1 MKTPEEII
9 KYMAY
14 DMPIMKY
21 YDNPEPKTDALRKKR
36 QDMIDNKDN
45 LYIASEKHDGDF
57 GLFAHF
63 SKGNNLIRSRS
74 ISKITGVYGDY
85 TAKLPHLCREMDN
98 WPDNTVVLAEICWD
112 EYGTNANTVG
122 TILRCLPAKAVER
135 QKDKKLSG
143 LVFDVLMFNGK
154 DYTNYPYEDRIDIA
168 QKIFN
173 DRIPLTC
180 GLKLPLYTY
189 FKPTQV
195 FTTDFAAAADDIIS
209 RGGEGVVIQKKS
221 NPYMPGTRTAWAT
234 LKLKQALPH
243 MDLKVVGTLEPNKKY
258 DGDCIDTWKYW
269 EVFTGENYCDPD
281 TGDLSAIYDLVEVS
295 PDCDRAAIPGIPVT
309 KPYYMH
315 WKNGITVML
324 PSGITTDVASGL
336 TDDDRA
342 YLATPEAQAKIAA
355 GELWAE
361 VKAMSVND
369 LGKLRH
375 PALVRLRTDLN
386 SHGE

>member
-9 KYMAY
+9 KYIAY

-21 YDNPEPKTDALRKKR
+21 YDNPEPKTDTLKKKR

-74 ISKITGVYGDY
+74 ISKVTGAYGDY
-85 TAKLPHLCREMDN
+85 TAKLPHLCGEMDE

-122 TILRCLPAKAVER
+122 TILRCLPAKAIER
-135 QKDKKLSG
+135 QKDKKLSA
-143 LVFDVLMFNGK
+143 LIFDVLMFAGEDLTSTPYIDRLEKIDTEFNPTHIS
-154 DYTNYPYEDRIDIA
+154 DMNYH
-168 QKIFN
+168 
-173 DRIPLTC
+173 
-180 GLKLPLYTY
+180 Y

-195 FTTDFAAAADDIIS
+195 FFADFAAAADDIIS

-234 LKLKQALPH
+234 LKLKQTLPH
-243 MDLKVVGTLEPNKKY
+243 MDLKVVGTLEPNKQY
-258 DGDCIDTWKYW
+258 DGDFAADWQYKID
-269 EVFTGENYCDPD
+269 
-281 TGDLSAIYDLVEVS
+281 
-295 PDCDRAAIPGIPVT
+295 GINVT
-309 KPYYMH
+309 KPYYMG

-375 PALVRLRTDLN
+375 GSLVRLRTDLN
-386 SHGE
+386 SNGE

>member
-1 MKTPEEII
+1 MTINDFAMMTP
-9 KYMAY
+9 
-14 DMPIMKY
+14 MKY
-21 YDNPEPKTDALRKKR
+21 YDNQEPKTDTLKQKR

-45 LYIASEKHDGDF
+45 LYIASEKHDGDWGMF
-57 GLFAHF
+57 IHY
-63 SKGNNLIRSRS
+63 SKGKNLIRSRS
-74 ISKITGVYGDY
+74 ISKITGAYGDY
-85 TAKLPHLCREMDN
+85 TDKLPHLCGEMDA

-135 QKDKKLSG
+135 QKDKKLSAY
-143 LVFDVLMFNGK
+143 VFDMLMYAGR
-154 DYTNYPYEDRIDIA
+154 DLIEVPYEERLNVWVYHLIDT
-168 QKIFN
+168 KYFN
-173 DRIPLTC
+173 
-180 GLKLPLYTY
+180 Y
-189 FKPTQV
+189 FKMTEI
-195 FTTDFAAAADDIIS
+195 FEDNFAAAADDIIS

-243 MDLKVVGTLEPNKKY
+243 MDLKVVGTLEPNKNY

-269 EVFTGENYCDPD
+269 EVFTGENLCDPD
-281 TGDLSAIYDLVEVS
+281 TGDLSAIYELVEVDS
-295 PDCDRAAIPGIPVT
+295 DCDRKTIPGIPVT

-375 PALVRLRTDLN
+375 GSLVRLRTDLN
-386 SHGE
+386 SEGE

>member
-1 MKTPEEII
+1 MYKIEDFETLIP
-9 KYMAY
+9 
-14 DMPIMKY
+14 MKY
-21 YDNPEPKTDALRKKR
+21 YDNPEPKTDTLKQKR

-45 LYIASEKHDGDF
+45 LYIATEKHDGDWGMF
-57 GLFAHF
+57 IHY
-63 SKGNNLIRSRS
+63 SKGHNLIRSRS
-74 ISKITGVYGDY
+74 ISKVTGAYGDY
-85 TAKLPHLCREMDN
+85 TAKLPHLCGEMDN

-122 TILRCLPAKAVER
+122 TILRCLPDKAVER

-154 DYTNYPYEDRIDIA
+154 DLTSDPYEIRINVG
-168 QKIFN
+168 FE
-173 DRIPLTC
+173 LE
-180 GLKLPLYTY
+180 LKY
-189 FKPTQV
+189 FKRTQV

-243 MDLKVVGTLEPNKKY
+243 MDLKVVGTLEPNKNYEGDFAADWQYKI
-258 DGDCIDTWKYW
+258 DG
-269 EVFTGENYCDPD
+269 VN
-281 TGDLSAIYDLVEVS
+281 
-295 PDCDRAAIPGIPVT
+295 VT
-309 KPYYMH
+309 KPYYMG

-342 YLATPEAQAKIAA
+342 YLATQEAQDKIAA

-361 VKAMSVND
+361 IKAMSVND

-375 PALVRLRTDLN
+375 GSLVRLRTDLN
-386 SHGE
+386 SEGE

>member
-1 MKTPEEII
+1 MYKIEDFETLIP
-9 KYMAY
+9 
-14 DMPIMKY
+14 MKY
-21 YDNPEPKTDALRKKR
+21 YDNPEPKTDTLKQKR

-45 LYIASEKHDGDF
+45 LYIATEKHDGDWGMF
-57 GLFAHF
+57 IHY
-63 SKGNNLIRSRS
+63 SKGHNLIRSRS
-74 ISKITGVYGDY
+74 ISKVTGAYGDY
-85 TAKLPHLCREMDN
+85 TAKLPHLCGEMDN

-122 TILRCLPAKAVER
+122 TILRCLPDKAVER

-154 DYTNYPYEDRIDIA
+154 DLTSDPYEIRINVG
-168 QKIFN
+168 FE
-173 DRIPLTC
+173 LE
-180 GLKLPLYTY
+180 LKY
-189 FKPTQV
+189 FKRTQV

-243 MDLKVVGTLEPNKKY
+243 MDLKVVGTLEPNKNYEGDFAADWQYKI
-258 DGDCIDTWKYW
+258 DG
-269 EVFTGENYCDPD
+269 VN
-281 TGDLSAIYDLVEVS
+281 
-295 PDCDRAAIPGIPVT
+295 VT
-309 KPYYMH
+309 KPYYMG

-342 YLATPEAQAKIAA
+342 YLATPEAQDKIAA

-386 SHGE
+386 SEGE

>member
-1 MKTPEEII
+1 MTINDFAMMTP
-9 KYMAY
+9 
-14 DMPIMKY
+14 MKY
-21 YDNPEPKTDALRKKR
+21 YDNPEPKTITLAAKR
-36 QDMIDNKDN
+36 QAIIDNTSGE
-45 LYIASEKHDGDF
+45 YIATEKHDGDWGMF
-57 GLFAHF
+57 IHY

-74 ISKITGVYGDY
+74 ISKITGAYGDY

-135 QKDKKLSG
+135 QKNKKLSG
-143 LVFDVLMFNGK
+143 LIFDVLMFNGK

-168 QKIFN
+168 QQIFN
-173 DRIPLTC
+173 DRISLTC

-189 FKPTQV
+189 FKPTKV

-234 LKLKQALPH
+234 LKLKQTLPH
-243 MDLKVVGTLEPNKKY
+243 MDLRVVGTLEPNKYY
-258 DGDCIDTWKYW
+258 DGDFAADWQYKID
-269 EVFTGENYCDPD
+269 
-281 TGDLSAIYDLVEVS
+281 
-295 PDCDRAAIPGIPVT
+295 GINVT
-309 KPYYMH
+309 KPYFMG

-324 PSGITTDVASGL
+324 PSGITTDIASGL

-361 VKAMSVND
+361 IKAMSVND

-375 PALVRLRTDLN
+375 GSLVRLRTDLN
-386 SHGE
+386 SNGE

>member
-63 SKGNNLIRSRS
+63 SKGHNLIRSRS
-74 ISKITGVYGDY
+74 ISKVTGTYGDY
-85 TAKLPHLCREMDN
+85 TAKLPHLCGEMDN

-122 TILRCLPAKAVER
+122 TILRCLPDKAVER
-135 QKDKKLSG
+135 QKDRKLSG

-168 QKIFN
+168 QQIFN
-173 DRIPLTC
+173 DRIPLKC
-180 GLKLPLYTY
+180 GLKIPAYVY
-189 FKPTQV
+189 FRPTQV

-234 LKLKQALPH
+234 LKLKQTLPH
-243 MDLKVVGTLEPNKKY
+243 MDLKVVGTLEPNRIY
-258 DGDCIDTWKYW
+258 DGDFADTWEYRELVNMESGRSIEK
-269 EVFTGENYCDPD
+269 VL
-281 TGDLSAIYDLVEVS
+281 LSKQGQLMHYIRSV
-295 PDCDRAAIPGIPVT
+295 PVT
-309 KPYYMH
+309 KPYFMG

-324 PSGITTDVASGL
+324 PSGITTDIASGL

-386 SHGE
+386 SEGE

>member
-1 MKTPEEII
+1 MTINDFAMMTP
-9 KYMAY
+9 
-14 DMPIMKY
+14 MKY
-21 YDNPEPKTDALRKKR
+21 YDNQEPKTDTLKQKR

-45 LYIASEKHDGDF
+45 LYIASEKHDGDWGMF
-57 GLFAHF
+57 IHY
-63 SKGNNLIRSRS
+63 SKGKNLIRSRS
-74 ISKITGVYGDY
+74 ISKVTGVYGDY
-85 TAKLPHLCREMDN
+85 TDKLPHLCSEMDT

-122 TILRCLPAKAVER
+122 TILRCLPVKAVER
-135 QKDKKLSG
+135 QKDKKLSAY
-143 LVFDVLMFNGK
+143 VFDILMYASK
-154 DYTNYPYEDRIDIA
+154 DLTEVPYEERLMDWAYDLIDT
-168 QKIFN
+168 KYF
-173 DRIPLTC
+173 D
-180 GLKLPLYTY
+180 Y
-189 FKPTQV
+189 FKMTQI
-195 FTTDFAAAADDIIS
+195 FEDNFAAAADDIIS

-243 MDLKVVGTLEPNKKY
+243 MDLKVVGTLEPNKNY
-258 DGDCIDTWKYW
+258 DGDFAADWKYKI
-269 EVFTGENYCDPD
+269 D
-281 TGDLSAIYDLVEVS
+281 
-295 PDCDRAAIPGIPVT
+295 GINVT
-309 KPYYMH
+309 KPYFMG

-361 VKAMSVND
+361 VKAMSIND

-386 SHGE
+386 SEGE

>member
-1 MKTPEEII
+1 MTINDFE
-9 KYMAY
+9 M
-14 DMPIMKY
+14 MPPMKY
-21 YDNPEPKTDALRKKR
+21 YDNPEPKTVTLAAKR
-36 QDMIDNKDN
+36 QAIIDNTSGE
-45 LYIASEKHDGDF
+45 YIATEKHDGDWGMF
-57 GLFAHF
+57 IHY
-63 SKGNNLIRSRS
+63 SEGNNLIRSRS
-74 ISKITGVYGDY
+74 ISKVTGVYGDY

-135 QKDKKLSG
+135 QKDNKLSG

-243 MDLKVVGTLEPNKKY
+243 MDVKVIGTIEPNKQY
-258 DGDCIDTWKYW
+258 CGDFIDDWKYW
-269 EVFTGENYCDPD
+269 EFIDGNGEIHYVNRQTDEEFYQ
-281 TGDLSAIYDLVEVS
+281 TLVARGEKITAI
-295 PDCDRAAIPGIPVT
+295 T
-309 KPYYMH
+309 KPYIYR
-315 WKNGITVML
+315 WKNGITVLL
-324 PSGITTDVASGL
+324 PNGETTDITSGL

-342 YLATPEAQAKIAA
+342 YLTTAEAQQKIAA

-361 VKAMSVND
+361 IKAMSFND
-369 LGKLRH
+369 KNKLRH
-375 PALVRLRTDLN
+375 ASLVRLRSDLGAD
-386 SHGE
+386 GE

>member
-1 MKTPEEII
+1 MYKIEDFETLTP
-9 KYMAY
+9 
-14 DMPIMKY
+14 MKY
-21 YDNPEPKTDALRKKR
+21 YDNPEPKTATLAAKR
-36 QDMIDNKDN
+36 QAIIDNTSGE
-45 LYIASEKHDGDF
+45 YIATEKHDGDWGMF
-57 GLFAHF
+57 IHY

-74 ISKITGVYGDY
+74 ISKVTGAYGDY
-85 TAKLPHLCREMDN
+85 TAKLPHLCGEMDE

-122 TILRCLPAKAVER
+122 TILRCLPDKAVER

-143 LVFDVLMFNGK
+143 LIFDVLMFNGK
-154 DYTNYPYEDRIDIA
+154 DLTNDPYEIRI
-168 QKIFN
+168 N
-173 DRIPLTC
+173 VGSELE
-180 GLKLPLYTY
+180 LKY
-189 FKPTQV
+189 FKRTQV

-243 MDLKVVGTLEPNKKY
+243 MDLKVVGTLEPNKNY
-258 DGDCIDTWKYW
+258 DGDFAADWQYKID
-269 EVFTGENYCDPD
+269 
-281 TGDLSAIYDLVEVS
+281 
-295 PDCDRAAIPGIPVT
+295 GINVT
-309 KPYYMH
+309 KPYYMG

-324 PSGITTDVASGL
+324 PSGITTDIASGL

-375 PALVRLRTDLN
+375 GSLVRLRTDLN
-386 SHGE
+386 SNGE

>member
-1 MKTPEEII
+1 MTINDFAMMTP
-9 KYMAY
+9 
-14 DMPIMKY
+14 MKY
-21 YDNPEPKTDALRKKR
+21 YDNQEPKTDTLKQKR

-45 LYIASEKHDGDF
+45 LYIASEKHDGDWGMF
-57 GLFAHF
+57 IHY
-63 SKGNNLIRSRS
+63 SKGKNLIRSRS
-74 ISKITGVYGDY
+74 ISKVTGVYGDY
-85 TAKLPHLCREMDN
+85 TDKLPHLCGEMDT

-122 TILRCLPAKAVER
+122 TILRCLPVKAVER
-135 QKDKKLSG
+135 QKDKKLSAY
-143 LVFDVLMFNGK
+143 VFDILMYAGK
-154 DYTNYPYEDRIDIA
+154 DLTEVPYEERLIDWAYDLIDT
-168 QKIFN
+168 KYF
-173 DRIPLTC
+173 D
-180 GLKLPLYTY
+180 Y
-189 FKPTQV
+189 FKMTQI
-195 FTTDFAAAADDIIS
+195 FEDNFAAAADDIIS
-209 RGGEGVVIQKKS
+209 HGGEGVVIQKKS

-243 MDLKVVGTLEPNKKY
+243 MDLKVVGTLEPNKNY
-258 DGDCIDTWKYW
+258 DGDFAADWKYKI
-269 EVFTGENYCDPD
+269 D
-281 TGDLSAIYDLVEVS
+281 
-295 PDCDRAAIPGIPVT
+295 GINVT
-309 KPYYMH
+309 KPYFMG

-361 VKAMSVND
+361 VKAMSIND

-386 SHGE
+386 SEGE

>member
-1 MKTPEEII
+1 MYKIEDFETLTP
-9 KYMAY
+9 
-14 DMPIMKY
+14 MKY
-21 YDNPEPKTDALRKKR
+21 YDNPEPKTDTLKQKR

-45 LYIASEKHDGDF
+45 LYIATEKHDGDWGMF
-57 GLFAHF
+57 IHY
-63 SKGNNLIRSRS
+63 SKGHNLIRSRS
-74 ISKITGVYGDY
+74 ISKVTGAYGDY
-85 TAKLPHLCREMDN
+85 TAKLPHLCGEMDN

-135 QKDKKLSG
+135 QKDKKLSA
-143 LVFDVLMFNGK
+143 LIFDVLMYRGL
-154 DYTNYPYEDRIDIA
+154 DLTVLPYEKRITFYALYLTQPIA
-168 QKIFN
+168 DN
-173 DRIPLTC
+173 LTPPE
-180 GLKLPLYTY
+180 LHFYPHY
-189 FKPTQV
+189 FKRTQI
-195 FTTDFAAAADDIIS
+195 FTTDFAAAADNIIS

-234 LKLKQALPH
+234 LKLKQTLPH
-243 MDLKVVGTLEPNKKY
+243 MDLRVVGTLEPNKQY

-269 EVFTGENYCDPD
+269 EIESDTSSTFFGEETYIRLEETDGGKPRLDPD
-281 TGDLSAIYDLVEVS
+281 EYLAT
-295 PDCDRAAIPGIPVT
+295 PVT
-309 KPYYMH
+309 KPYFMG

-386 SHGE
+386 ERGE

>member
-36 QDMIDNKDN
+36 QDMIDNKDD

-63 SKGNNLIRSRS
+63 NKGHNLIRSRS
-74 ISKITGVYGDY
+74 ISKVTGAYGDY
-85 TAKLPHLCREMDN
+85 TAKLPHLCGEMDN

-122 TILRCLPAKAVER
+122 TILRCLPDKAVER
-135 QKDKKLSG
+135 QKDKKLSA
-143 LVFDVLMFNGK
+143 LIFDVLMFAGE
-154 DYTNYPYEDRIDIA
+154 DLTSTPYIYRLE
-168 QKIFN
+168 KINEEFN
-173 DRIPLTC
+173 PTDTSDMNVH
-180 GLKLPLYTY
+180 Y

-243 MDLKVVGTLEPNKKY
+243 MDLKVVGTLEPNKNY
-258 DGDCIDTWKYW
+258 DGDFAENWQYKID
-269 EVFTGENYCDPD
+269 
-281 TGDLSAIYDLVEVS
+281 
-295 PDCDRAAIPGIPVT
+295 GINVT
-309 KPYYMH
+309 KPYYMG
-315 WKNGITVML
+315 WKNGITVVL

-386 SHGE
+386 SKGE

>member
-1 MKTPEEII
+1 MTINDFAMMTP
-9 KYMAY
+9 
-14 DMPIMKY
+14 MKY
-21 YDNPEPKTDALRKKR
+21 YDNQEPKTDTLKQKR

-45 LYIASEKHDGDF
+45 LYIASEKHDGDWGMF
-57 GLFAHF
+57 IHY

-74 ISKITGVYGDY
+74 ISKVTGAYGDY
-85 TAKLPHLCREMDN
+85 TDKLPHLCGEMDT

-135 QKDKKLSG
+135 QKDKKLSAY
-143 LVFDVLMFNGK
+143 VFDILMYASK
-154 DYTNYPYEDRIDIA
+154 DLTEVPYEERLMDWAYDLIDT
-168 QKIFN
+168 KYF
-173 DRIPLTC
+173 D
-180 GLKLPLYTY
+180 Y
-189 FKPTQV
+189 FKMTQI
-195 FTTDFAAAADDIIS
+195 FEDNFAAAADDIIS

-243 MDLKVVGTLEPNKKY
+243 MDLKVVGTLEPNKNY
-258 DGDCIDTWKYW
+258 DGDFAADWKYKI
-269 EVFTGENYCDPD
+269 D
-281 TGDLSAIYDLVEVS
+281 
-295 PDCDRAAIPGIPVT
+295 GINVT
-309 KPYYMH
+309 KPYFMG

-361 VKAMSVND
+361 VKAMSIND

-386 SHGE
+386 SEGE